1 MDRLDQHQLCREL
14 ARRGRVGGPLSV
26 LLWVIVLL
34 VSPVAAKWPFV
45 SALVLAL
52 LVLAGVLRVLLGVVY
67 RRGMVN
73 NRRRWLVGYGACVL
87 LSGGTWGLAGAFV
100 IWFHAPDWT
109 AFLVVFSLAGL
120 VAGGTLILCSH
131 RVLQI
136 AYILVTAVPPALVL
150 FFHKSPEAW
159 ALALLM
165 GLNAV
170 FLIAAGGIFH
180 RQYWQL
186 QRLSD
191 TDGLTGLANR
201 DRFDRALADELKRVH
216 RGGPPL
222 TLILA
227 DVDHFSLY
235 RDNYGQVRGD
245 YVLEVV
251 GERLRQCLNRGND
264 LAARHGSEAFAL
276 ILPAC
281 DENGAKTMGE
291 NLIDSIDALRLPHL
305 FSPGVPRVTVSLG
318 VVTLPSGEACEPQ
331 YLLRLADRALYR
343 SRETGRQ
350 KATYILATRDGASLD
365 ADTTDSTE
373 KDDRA

>member
-1 MDRLDQHQLCREL
+1 MDRLDQHHVCREL

-34 VSPVAAKWPFV
+34 VSPVAGHWPVV

-52 LVLAGVLRVLLGVVY
+52 LVLAAVLRVLLGVVY
-67 RRGMVN
+67 RRGMIT
-73 NRRRWLVGYGACVL
+73 NRRRWLVGYGACAL

-136 AYILVTAVPPALVL
+136 AYILVTAAPPALVL
-150 FFHKSPEAW
+150 FFQPDLQAW
-159 ALALLM
+159 ALGLLM
-165 GLNAV
+165 GLNAA

-201 DRFDRALADELKRVH
+201 DRFDRVLADELKRVR
-216 RGGPPL
+216 RGGSPL

-227 DVDHFSLY
+227 DVDHFRLY
-235 RDNYGQVRGD
+235 SDNYGHVRGD

-264 LAARHGSEAFAL
+264 LAARHGKAFAC

-291 NLIDSIDALRLPHL
+291 NLIDSVDALRLPHL

-318 VVTLPSGEACEPQ
+318 VVTLPPGEACESQ
-331 YLLRLADRALYR
+331 HLLRLADRALYR
-343 SRETGRQ
+343 SKETGRH
-350 KATYILATRDGASLD
+350 KATYILAGRDGGSLG
-365 ADTTDSTE
+365 ADTTDSKE